1 MSNNADKHY
10 RRLESWVAPQQEKRL
25 LKEQ

>member
-10 RRLESWVAPQQEKRL
+10 RKLESWAASQ
-25 LKEQ
+25 

>member
-10 RRLESWVAPQQEKRL
+10 RRLESWGAPQ
-25 LKEQ
+25 